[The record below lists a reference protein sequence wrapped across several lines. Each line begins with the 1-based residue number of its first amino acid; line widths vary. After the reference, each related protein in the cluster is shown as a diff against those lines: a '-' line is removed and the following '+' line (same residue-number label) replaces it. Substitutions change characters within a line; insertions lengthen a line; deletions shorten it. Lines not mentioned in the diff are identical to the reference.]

1 MDWKMILAAAGIDE
15 PPGYSDTVQ
24 LIERN
29 RGSTAK
35 SVPVLH
41 PVNARN
47 RNGSRR
53 RRVNTSSGTDR

>member
-1 MDWKMILAAAGIDE
+1 MILAAAGIDE
-15 PPGYSDTVQ
+15 PPGYDDTVQ

-35 SVPVLH
+35 SVSVLH
-41 PVNARN
+41 TVNARN

-53 RRVNTSSGTDR
+53 RRANTRSGTDR